1 MVDRAETVLKGK
13 NGIWDRW
20 EIGEAE
26 VTSPPNDTITLDN
39 FDSSQNLL
47 TAYVFRKVTGAEIT
61 CTKASNVITITGA
74 CTNADC
80 FYVAYGYK
88 A

>member
-1 MVDRAETVLKGK
+1 MADRAETVLKGK

-20 EIGEAE
+20 EIGE
-26 VTSPPNDTITLDN
+26 VLISVGDSITLDN
-39 FDSSQNLL
+39 FDSVRTLL
-47 TAYVFRKVTGAEIT
+47 SAYVFLKVAGTNLTCTLGVKTITVTGDPGA
-61 CTKASNVITITGA
+61 ANVP
-74 CTNADC
+74 C